1 MNNWG
6 MVSRG
11 GMNNWGMV
19 SRGGVNNW
27 GMVSWGGVN
36 NWSMVSR
43 GGVNNWGMVSRGSMN
58 NRSSSSSIT
67 SNSFICDIRDVSR
80 VSISSVVDHLSP
92 TIRKSNLV
100 TTRRGVTIS
109 LFLLSKVSSAV
120 VIIHSILIS
129 IHWRFIIHWL
139 CSSIGNSRGSRAYSN
154 GSGEEENLH
163 VCSTSFNELI
173 PC

>member
-1 MNNWG
+1 MVGWGSMNNRSCVNNRG
-6 MVSRG
+6 MISWSS
-11 GMNNWGMV
+11 MNNRSCVNNRGMV

-27 GMVSWGGVN
+27 
-36 NWSMVSR
+36 
-43 GGVNNWGMVSRGSMN
+43 
-58 NRSSSSSIT
+58 SSSSSIT
-67 SNSFICDIRDVSR
+67 SNSFICDICDVSR

-139 CSSIGNSRGSRAYSN
+139 WSSIGNSRGSRAYSN

-163 VCSTSFNELI
+163 VCSTSF
-173 PC
+173 